1 MAEEYFLDG
10 DDGEQDITHNLL
22 FNSKMLDENEIC
34 SNNCTVVD
42 RTGGDGI
49 VRLHFYFQR
58 VLLFDRRVLLTVRR
72 VLHT

>member
-34 SNNCTVVD
+34 SNNCTVVEPVE
-42 RTGGDGI
+42 TG
-49 VRLHFYFQR
+49 
-58 VLLFDRRVLLTVRR
+58 LFDFTFTSKGCFCLIDG
-72 VLHT
+72 